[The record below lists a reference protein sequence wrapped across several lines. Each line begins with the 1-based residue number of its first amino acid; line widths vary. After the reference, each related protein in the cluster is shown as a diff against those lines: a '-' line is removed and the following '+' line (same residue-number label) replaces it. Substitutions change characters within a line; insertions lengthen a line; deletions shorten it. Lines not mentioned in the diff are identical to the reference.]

1 MLSRLGINGEE
12 RGDRRYAPCLL
23 CTPPALAHPRARPAR
38 AAQQPP
44 CSATPHTDR
53 KLPNRPSS
61 LAVRMFCTVLFCA
74 KERSRRLHQVR
85 IQTAYVSRHA
95 SRRNVTTHCI
105 CTLHV
110 LIQEQRNRRG
120 KELTELLW
128 REWNDTEKSKAKYK
142 DKTATET
149 KITAKL
155 TARDASQTC
164 CLGRAVNTRDVTLWL
179 WARLRRGGYS
189 TSAAPEDLSGDEAS
203 DVVAFNI
210 RSLTRRPPHR
220 PAACPRWPKT
230 TRFRSRTI
238 RRPSSWR
245 AGARGLRRGGPRRWL
260 V

>member
-1 MLSRLGINGEE
+1 MRKEE
-12 RGDRRYAPCLL
+12 IDAM
-23 CTPPALAHPRARPAR
+23 PPAYCAPRPPSPILSAQRALHSSHPA
-38 AAQQPP
+38 PP
-44 CSATPHTDR
+44 PHT
-53 KLPNRPSS
+53 PIANS

-128 REWNDTEKSKAKYK
+128 REWNDTEKAKYK

-149 KITAKL
+149 KVTAKL

-164 CLGRAVNTRDVTLWL
+164 CLGRAINTRDVTLWL

-230 TRFRSRTI
+230 TRSRSRTI

>member
-1 MLSRLGINGEE
+1 MLPA
-12 RGDRRYAPCLL
+12 YCAPRPPSPILPAQRAL
-23 CTPPALAHPRARPAR
+23 HSSHPALP
-38 AAQQPP
+38 
-44 CSATPHTDR
+44 ATPHTDR
-53 KLPNRPSS
+53 KFPNRPSS

-142 DKTATET
+142 DTTATET

-164 CLGRAVNTRDVTLWL
+164 CLGRAINTRDVTLWL
-179 WARLRRGGYS
+179 SCGFGPDSAVGAIAPRPLQKICQGTRLLMLWLS
-189 TSAAPEDLSGDEAS
+189 TL
-203 DVVAFNI
+203 
-210 RSLTRRPPHR
+210 
-220 PAACPRWPKT
+220 
-230 TRFRSRTI
+230 
-238 RRPSSWR
+238 
-245 AGARGLRRGGPRRWL
+245 GA
-260 V
+260 